1 MDAAAD
7 SNGQRLTVWNT
18 VLGAALRMPGARVD
32 RAAFLR
38 GALRSRASGALLEQA
53 IAETP
58 TKAGV
63 PPEDICS
70 ACNAAIKL
78 HRAGVTAT
86 SALAGLPG
94 GWWTAGTMPADLV
107 QYAWHAIVLLQKLA
121 YLHGW
126 SELFQEEEQID
137 DETKL
142 LLTRFIGVMT
152 GAETAA
158 EGLTKLGRI
167 VAKKACG
174 RLSRAPLTKYA
185 GYQSAKHAA
194 KWIGISITKEKFAAL
209 VGRMIP
215 FVGGAA
221 AGTATWNLFG
231 TGARRLHLHLQS
243 LPASDA

>member
-1 MDAAAD
+1 M
-7 SNGQRLTVWNT
+7 WNT
-18 VLGAALRMPGARVD
+18 VLGAALRLPGARVD
-32 RAAFLR
+32 RSVFLR
-38 GALRSRASGALLEQA
+38 GALRSRTSASLLDQA

-58 TKAGV
+58 AKAGV
-63 PPEDICS
+63 PSEDICS
-70 ACNAAIKL
+70 ACDAAIKL

-94 GWWTAGTMPADLV
+94 GWWTAGTVPADLV

-126 SELFQEEEQID
+126 SDLFQKEEEID

-152 GAETAA
+152 GAESGA
-158 EGLTKLGRI
+158 EGLTRLGRAA
-167 VAKKACG
+167 AKKAFG
-174 RLSRAPLTKYA
+174 RLSRGPLTKYA

-194 KWIGISITKEKFAAL
+194 KWIGISLTKERFASL

-221 AGTATWNLFG
+221 AGTATWTLFG
-231 TGARRLHLHLQS
+231 AGARRLHLHLQS
-243 LPASDA
+243 LPAHDA